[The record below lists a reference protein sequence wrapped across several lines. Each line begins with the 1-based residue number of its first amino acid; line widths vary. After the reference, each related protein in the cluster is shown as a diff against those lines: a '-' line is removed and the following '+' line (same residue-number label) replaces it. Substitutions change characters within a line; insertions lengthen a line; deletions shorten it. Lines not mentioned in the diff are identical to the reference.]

1 LGQMDHPR
9 EVTDQLDFKGIV
21 GGEPKRRLID
31 Q

>member
-1 LGQMDHPR
+1 MDHPR